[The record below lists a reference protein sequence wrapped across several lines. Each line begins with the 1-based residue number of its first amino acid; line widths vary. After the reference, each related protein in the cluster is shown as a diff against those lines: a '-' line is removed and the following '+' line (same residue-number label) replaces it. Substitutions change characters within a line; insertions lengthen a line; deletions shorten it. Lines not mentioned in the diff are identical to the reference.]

1 MIDREEQNKKGR
13 WRNEEMDNRE
23 FLNRIK
29 NEILNYLPEQYQDAE
44 VFITQIR
51 KNNDVM
57 LDAMAIKN
65 KEERVIPQIYLKEWY
80 EMYQNGM
87 EMEEILKEIAQGYL
101 SRTLKEADSVSDLL
115 MDYHKAKDFLGL
127 KLVNKES
134 NQKMLRGKIYRD
146 MENTDLTALVCLRYQ
161 MEKDFHAS
169 IHLPED
175 MLSKWGID
183 RDTLYQDAL
192 QNTIKKNPVV
202 INNMLDIILC
212 SDKETIEAYKPDDF
226 YMQPYEQYILTNKEK
241 IDGAT
246 VLLYPNVLEQ
256 LAKNANSSFYI
267 LPSSIHEVI
276 LLLDNH
282 DINAEELQNMVIS
295 VNREEVAAEEVL
307 SNEVYRYDKKEHTLS
322 MATNRIQ
329 TESLLKRLSVIPS
342 ETLPDMEMEREE

>member
-1 MIDREEQNKKGR
+1 
-13 WRNEEMDNRE
+13 MDNRE
-23 FLNRIK
+23 FLNRMK
-29 NEILNYLPEQYQDAE
+29 HEILDYLPEQYQDAA
-44 VFITQIR
+44 VFLMKIR

-57 LDAMAIKN
+57 LDALAIRN
-65 KEERVIPQIYLKEWY
+65 KGERVIPQIYLKEWY

-87 EMEEILKEIAQGYL
+87 EMEEILKEIAQVYL
-101 SRTLKEADSVSDLL
+101 SRTPKEADSVSDLL
-115 MDYHKAKDFLGL
+115 MDYHKAKEFLEL

-134 NQKMLRGKIYRD
+134 NQKMLKGMICWD
-146 MENTDLTALVCLRYQ
+146 MENTDLTAVLCLCYQ
-161 MEKDFHAS
+161 IEKEFHTS
-169 IHLPED
+169 IFIPED
-175 MLSKWGID
+175 MLSEWGID
-183 RDTLYQDAL
+183 RDTLYQEAL

-202 INNMLDIILC
+202 INNVIDIILYN
-212 SDKETIEAYKPDDF
+212 DKEMIEAYQPDDF
-226 YMQPYEQYILTNKEK
+226 YMQPYEQYVLTNKEK
-241 IDGAT
+241 INGAT
-246 VLLYPNVLEQ
+246 VLLYPDVLEQ
-256 LAKNANSSFYI
+256 LAKNADSSFYI

-329 TESLLKRLSVIPS
+329 TESLLKRLSVIPA

>member
-1 MIDREEQNKKGR
+1 
-13 WRNEEMDNRE
+13 MDNKE
-23 FLNRIK
+23 FLNRMK
-29 NEILNYLPEQYQDAE
+29 HEILDYLPEQYQDAE
-44 VFITQIR
+44 VFLMKIR

-57 LDAMAIKN
+57 LDALAIRN
-65 KEERVIPQIYLKEWY
+65 KGEKVIPQIYLKEWY

-87 EMEEILKEIAQGYL
+87 EMEEILKEIAQVYL
-101 SRTLKEADSVSDLL
+101 SRTPKEADSVSDLL
-115 MDYHKAKDFLGL
+115 MDYHKAKEFLGL

-134 NQKMLRGKIYRD
+134 NQKMLKGMICRD
-146 MENTDLTALVCLRYQ
+146 MENTDLTAVLCLCYQ
-161 MEKDFHAS
+161 MEKEFHTS
-169 IHLPED
+169 ILIPED

-183 RDTLYQDAL
+183 RDTLYQEAL

-202 INNMLDIILC
+202 INNVIDIILYN
-212 SDKETIEAYKPDDF
+212 DKEMIEAYQPDDF
-226 YMQPYEQYILTNKEK
+226 YMQPYEQYVLTNKEK
-241 IDGAT
+241 INGAT
-246 VLLYPNVLEQ
+246 VLLYPDVLEQ
-256 LAKNANSSFYI
+256 LAKNADSSFYI

-276 LLLDNH
+276 LLLDNY

-342 ETLPDMEMEREE
+342 ETLPDMELEREE

>member
-1 MIDREEQNKKGR
+1 
-13 WRNEEMDNRE
+13 MDNKE
-23 FLNRIK
+23 FLNRMK
-29 NEILNYLPEQYQDAE
+29 HEILDYLPEQYQDAE
-44 VFITQIR
+44 VFLMKIR

-57 LDAMAIKN
+57 LDALAIRN
-65 KEERVIPQIYLKEWY
+65 KGEKVIPQIYLKEWY

-87 EMEEILKEIAQGYL
+87 EMEEILKEIAQVYL
-101 SRTLKEADSVSDLL
+101 SRTPKEADSVSDLL
-115 MDYHKAKDFLGL
+115 MDYHKAKEFLGL

-134 NQKMLRGKIYRD
+134 NQKMLKGMICRD
-146 MENTDLTALVCLRYQ
+146 MENTDLTAVLCLCYQ
-161 MEKDFHAS
+161 MEKEFHTS
-169 IHLPED
+169 ILIPED
-175 MLSKWGID
+175 MLSEWGID
-183 RDTLYQDAL
+183 RDTLYQEAL

-202 INNMLDIILC
+202 INNVIDIILYN
-212 SDKETIEAYKPDDF
+212 DKEMIEAYQPDDF
-226 YMQPYEQYILTNKEK
+226 YMQPYEQYVLTNKEK
-241 IDGAT
+241 INGAT
-246 VLLYPNVLEQ
+246 VLLYPDVLEQ
-256 LAKNANSSFYI
+256 LAKNADSSFYI

-276 LLLDNH
+276 LLLDNY

>member
-1 MIDREEQNKKGR
+1 
-13 WRNEEMDNRE
+13 MDNRE

-29 NEILNYLPEQYQDAE
+29 NEILDYLPEPYQDAE
-44 VFITQIR
+44 VFLMKVR

-57 LDAMAIKN
+57 LDALAIRN
-65 KEERVIPQIYLKEWY
+65 KGERVIPQIYLKEWY

-87 EMEEILKEIAQGYL
+87 EMEEILKEIAQVYL
-101 SRTLKEADSVSDLL
+101 SRTPKEADSVSDLL

-134 NQKMLRGKIYRD
+134 NQKMLKGMICRD
-146 MENTDLTALVCLRYQ
+146 MENTDLTAVVCLRYQ
-161 MEKDFHAS
+161 MEKESYAS
-169 IHLPED
+169 IHISED
-175 MLSKWGID
+175 MLSEWGID
-183 RDTLYQDAL
+183 GDTLYQEAL
-192 QNTIKKNPVV
+192 QNTIRKNPVV
-202 INNMLDIILC
+202 INNMLDIILYNE
-212 SDKETIEAYKPDDF
+212 KEMIEAYQPDDF
-226 YMQPYEQYILTNKEK
+226 YMQPYEQYVLTNKEK
-241 IDGAT
+241 INGAT
-246 VLLYPNVLEQ
+246 VLLYPDVLEQ
-256 LAKNANSSFYI
+256 LAKNADSSFYI